1 MDFLFLAL
9 VLYAVGAMTM
19 LWPKRLEMLA
29 HAAGMVLASAA
40 SALTLAASA
49 MYLGTMCGWG
59 VPTGLT
65 LGRFGALMDVSWG
78 GYSLVVDGWSAA
90 FLLITGLAGT
100 VISLYG
106 MDYGKAYRG
115 TGIRALAGLWNLFLA
130 SMVLV
135 LMAGDGFT
143 FILAWEVMAL
153 VSFLLVNHESRKKE
167 TVHAAYQ
174 YMVMTHLGTAA
185 ILIAFYLVGSCSE
198 SFLFVDLTHNTLTGP
213 MRHVAFAA
221 AFIGF
226 ALKSGLMPLHV
237 WLPNA
242 HPAAPSHVSALMSGV
257 MLKVAVYGFGRFVFY
272 FLGMEVFAY
281 GLVVMLAGLFSAF
294 LGVLY
299 ASMEKDMKRILA
311 YSSVENMGIIFATF
325 GCGMLL
331 VQTGHGTMAMVAFT
345 AVLVHSLSH
354 SIMKGLLFMSAGA
367 VMHAVGSKNVELMGA
382 LGKKMPYTAFFT
394 LIGAMSLSSLPFTS
408 GLVGEWMA
416 LQSFITLGW
425 QTGTQEMR
433 LLVIAAFVLM
443 GLTGALALGCFVRL
457 YGVVF
462 LGRRR
467 SSLVLKA
474 HEMPFFMLLGMGMEA
489 VLILVLGIFPM
500 PMVQLMQA
508 SLTGG
513 MMALP
518 MVSTDA
524 VVWNG
529 IGDFG
534 SFASYSAY
542 SPFLLL
548 MLALII
554 TAFLA
559 LALEGKGLYVKKDV
573 TWNCGTVP
581 TRRQQYTATGF
592 SKPLRRA
599 FDFILKPR
607 KVRTF
612 LKKEH
617 AYFGR
622 SVHYNLFIPDQ
633 FTDKLYVP
641 VQHLMVRMSSFLH
654 LLQQGS
660 VRLYIGYTMLAMVA
674 VLIWGVM

>member
-1 MDFLFLAL
+1 MDFLFPALAL
-9 VLYAVGAMTM
+9 YALGAMTM
-19 LWPKRLEMLA
+19 LWPKRLETLA
-29 HAAGMVLASAA
+29 HAVGMLLAAGA
-40 SALTLAASA
+40 SALVLLAALL
-49 MYLGTMCGWG
+49 YLGGMSGYG
-59 VPTGLT
+59 MAAA
-65 LGRFGALMDVSWG
+65 LGMMGAAPLLDIGWG
-78 GYSLVVDGWSAA
+78 GYSLVADGWSAA

-100 VISLYG
+100 IISLYG
-106 MDYGKAYRG
+106 IDYGKAYRG
-115 TGIRALAGLWNLFLA
+115 NGLRALAGLWNLFLV

-135 LMAGDGFT
+135 LMAGDAFT

-153 VSFLLVNHESRKKE
+153 VSFLLVNHESKKKD

-185 ILIAFYLVGSCSE
+185 ILVAFYLVGSSAD
-198 SFLFVDLTHNTLTGP
+198 SLLFADLAKNTLDGSW
-213 MRHVAFAA
+213 RHVAFGA
-221 AFIGF
+221 AFAGF
-226 ALKSGLMPLHV
+226 ALKAGLMPLHV

-257 MLKVAVYGFGRFVFY
+257 MLKVAVYGFGRFVFF
-272 FLGMEVFAY
+272 FLGTEVFAY
-281 GLVVMLAGLFSAF
+281 GVVVMLIGLLSAF
-294 LGVLY
+294 IGVLY

-331 VQTGHGTMAMVAFT
+331 VQTGHGVMAMVAFT
-345 AVLVHSLSH
+345 AVLFHSLSH
-354 SIMKGLLFMSAGA
+354 SLMKGLLFMSAGA
-367 VMHAVGSKNVELMGA
+367 VMQATGTKNIELMGA
-382 LGKKMPYTAFFT
+382 LAKKMPQTALYT
-394 LIGAMSLSSLPFTS
+394 LIGAMSLASLPFTA
-408 GLVGEWMA
+408 GFAGEWMA
-416 LQSFITLGW
+416 LQSFVTLGW

-433 LLVIAAFVLM
+433 LLVIAAFVLL

-467 SSLVLKA
+467 SGLVLAA
-474 HEMPFFMLLGMGMEA
+474 HEAPFFMRLGLGLEA
-489 VLILVLGIFPM
+489 VLILILGICPM
-500 PMVQLMQA
+500 PLVELMKN

-513 MMALP
+513 MLPLP
-518 MVSTDA
+518 MVTADA

-529 IGDFG
+529 LGDFSQG
-534 SFASYSAY
+534 VHYAAY
-542 SPFLLL
+542 SPLLL
-548 MLALII
+548 VMLALLI
-554 TAFLA
+554 AAALA
-559 LALEGKGLYVKKDV
+559 LALENKELYVQKAV

-607 KVRTF
+607 KERTY

-622 SVHYNLFIPDQ
+622 SVHYTLFIPDQ
-633 FTDKLYVP
+633 FTEKLYVP
-641 VQHLMVRMSSFLH
+641 VQHLMVRLSSFLH
-654 LLQQGS
+654 LVQQGS

-674 VLIWGVM
+674 VLLWGVM

>member
-9 VLYAVGAMTM
+9 ALYALGAMTM
-19 LWPKRLEMLA
+19 LWPKRLEMAA
-29 HAAGMVLASAA
+29 HAAGMLLAAAA
-40 SALTLAASA
+40 SALVFAVAVS
-49 MYLGTMCGWG
+49 YLGSMSGF
-59 VPTGLT
+59 GLPAGLMLSP
-65 LGRFGALMDVSWG
+65 LGLLMDAGWG
-78 GYSLVVDGWSAA
+78 GYNLTADGWSAA
-90 FLLITGLAGT
+90 FLVITGLAGAI
-100 VISLYG
+100 ISLYG
-106 MDYGKAYRG
+106 IDYGKAYRG
-115 TGIRALAGLWNLFLA
+115 LGIRALSGLWNLFLL

-135 LMAGDGFT
+135 LMAGDAFT

-153 VSFLLVNHESRKKE
+153 VSFLLVNHESKKKD

-185 ILIAFYLVGSCSE
+185 ILVAFYLVGSQSE
-198 SFLFVDLTHNTLTGP
+198 SLLFADLAHNTLEGP
-213 MRHVAFAA
+213 LRHVAFGA

-281 GLVVMLAGLFSAF
+281 GLVVMIVGLLSAF

-354 SIMKGLLFMSAGA
+354 SLMKGLLFMSAGA

-382 LGKKMPYTAFFT
+382 LAKKMPYTALFT
-394 LIGAMSLSSLPFTS
+394 LIGSMSLASLPFTS

-416 LQSFITLGW
+416 LQSFVTLGW

-433 LLVIAAFVLM
+433 LLVIAAFVLL

-467 SSLVLKA
+467 SALVLKA
-474 HEMPFFMLLGMGMEA
+474 HEMPFFMLLGMGLEA
-489 VLILVLGIFPM
+489 LLIVVLGIFPM
-500 PMVQLMQA
+500 PLVELMESA
-508 SLTGG
+508 LTGG
-513 MMALP
+513 MLALP
-518 MVSTDA
+518 MVSADA

-529 IGDFG
+529 LGILADGTK
-534 SFASYSAY
+534 YSAY
-542 SPFLLL
+542 SPFMLL
-548 MLALII
+548 MLALIV
-554 TAFLA
+554 TAVLA
-559 LALEGKGLYVKKDV
+559 LALEGKGLYVQKDV

-599 FDFILKPR
+599 FDYILKPR
-607 KVRTF
+607 KERTF

-622 SVHYNLFIPDQ
+622 TVHYNLFIPDQ
-633 FTDKLYVP
+633 FTERLYVP
-641 VQHLMVRMSSFLH
+641 VQHLMVRLSAFLH
-654 LLQQGS
+654 LVQQGS
-660 VRLYIGYTMLAMVA
+660 VRLYIGYTMIAMVA

>member
-9 VLYAVGAMTM
+9 ALYALGAVTM
-19 LWPKRLEMLA
+19 LWPKRLESLA
-29 HAAGMVLASAA
+29 HAAGMLLAAAASVLVLLVSAA
-40 SALTLAASA
+40 
-49 MYLGTMCGWG
+49 YLGSMSGYGTAAILGLP
-59 VPTGLT
+59 PT
-65 LGRFGALMDVSWG
+65 ALLLDAGWG
-78 GYSLVVDGWSAA
+78 GYSLVADGWSAA

-100 VISLYG
+100 IISLYG
-106 MDYGKAYRG
+106 IDYGRAYRG
-115 TGIRALAGLWNLFLA
+115 NGLRALSGLWNLFLV

-135 LMAGDGFT
+135 LMAGDAFT

-153 VSFLLVNHESRKKE
+153 VSFLLVNHESKKKE

-185 ILIAFYLVGSCSE
+185 ILTAFYLVGSHSDTL
-198 SFLFVDLTHNTLTGP
+198 LFADLAKNTLEGP
-213 MRHVAFAA
+213 LRHVAFGA
-221 AFIGF
+221 AFLGF

-257 MLKVAVYGFGRFVFY
+257 MLKVAVYGFGRFVFF

-281 GLVVMLAGLFSAF
+281 GVVVMLVGLLSAF

-299 ASMEKDMKRILA
+299 ASMAKDMKRILA

-331 VQTGHGTMAMVAFT
+331 VQTGHGVMAMVAFT
-345 AVLVHSLSH
+345 AVLFHSLSH

-367 VMHAVGSKNVELMGA
+367 VMHAAGTKDVELMGA
-382 LGKKMPYTAFFT
+382 LAKKMPQTALYTLA
-394 LIGAMSLSSLPFTS
+394 GAMSLSSLPFTA
-408 GLVGEWMA
+408 GFVGEWMA
-416 LQSFITLGW
+416 LQSFVTLGW
-425 QTGTQEMR
+425 QTGGQEMR
-433 LLVIAAFVLM
+433 LLVIAAFVLL

-462 LGRRR
+462 LGRCR
-467 SSLVLKA
+467 SDLIHQVKEA
-474 HEMPFFMLLGMGMEA
+474 PFFMRLGLGLEA
-489 VLILVLGIFPM
+489 LLILALGICPM
-500 PMVQLMQA
+500 PLVELMESA
-508 SLTGG
+508 LTGG
-513 MMALP
+513 MLPLP
-518 MVSTDA
+518 MVTADA

-529 IGDFG
+529 LGDLFNG
-534 SFASYSAY
+534 AHYSAY
-542 SPFLLL
+542 SPF
-548 MLALII
+548 MLALLALVVI
-554 TAFLA
+554 AVLA
-559 LALEGKGLYVKKDV
+559 LALENKKLYVPKEV

-607 KVRTF
+607 KERTY
-612 LKKEH
+612 LKKDH

-622 SVHYNLFIPDQ
+622 SVHYTLFIPDQ
-633 FTDKLYVP
+633 FTEKLYVP
-641 VQHLMVRMSSFLH
+641 VQHLMVRLSSFLH
-654 LLQQGS
+654 LVQQGS
-660 VRLYIGYTMLAMVA
+660 VRLYIGYTMIAMAA